1 MFMRLFDRR
10 GGVSFTL
17 GRMRAADSITV
28 ALIDDEP
35 AIRKGLGLVID
46 GTPGYRC
53 VGAFRSVEEAMGSLG
68 RELPNVLL
76 LDINLPGISG
86 SEGARLL
93 CEKYPAL
100 QILMLTIHDEDEH
113 IFESMCNGAS
123 GYLLKGTPPG
133 EILGAIRDVCQGG
146 APMSPEVARK
156 VVHLFRK
163 TGPVEKVEHSLT
175 PHEIRLLGLL
185 ADGYSYQAT
194 ADLLHVSINTVRN
207 YIRSIY
213 DKLHVHSKTE
223 AVRKALKGRIIF

>member
-1 MFMRLFDRR
+1 MP
-10 GGVSFTL
+10 
-17 GRMRAADSITV
+17 AADSIAV
-28 ALIDDEP
+28 ALVDDEP
-35 AIRKGLGLVID
+35 AIRKGLGLLID

-53 VGAFRSVEEAMGSLG
+53 VGTFRSVEEAIISLG

-76 LDINLPGISG
+76 LDINLPGIPG
-86 SEGARLL
+86 SAGARLL
-93 CEKYPAL
+93 HERYPSL
-100 QILMLTIHDEDEH
+100 QIVMLTIYDEDER

-123 GYLLKGTPPG
+123 GYLLKRTPPG
-133 EILGAIRDVCQGG
+133 ELLQAIREVHLGG

-156 VVHLFRK
+156 VVELFRK
-163 TGPVEKVEHSLT
+163 TAPVDKLDDNLT
-175 PHEIRLLGLL
+175 PHEVRLLRLL

-194 ADLLHVSINTVRN
+194 ADRLHVSINTVRD